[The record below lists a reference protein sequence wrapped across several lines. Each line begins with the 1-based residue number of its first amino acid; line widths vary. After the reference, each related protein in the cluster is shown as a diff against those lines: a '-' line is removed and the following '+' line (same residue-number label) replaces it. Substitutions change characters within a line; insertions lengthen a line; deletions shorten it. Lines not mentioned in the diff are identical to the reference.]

1 MERNMKVFSL
11 KREAR
16 GIVELQSKDN
26 WWFLRFN
33 VYQVHGNGSYE
44 TRITRAGGIQTR
56 ITGTK
61 QNDDGMTVVV

>member
-26 WWFLRFN
+26 WWFLRFD
-33 VYQVHGNGSYE
+33 VYQIHDFLYG